1 MAFGYEYLMVYLPEV
16 NPDSFLLFVH
26 NPAGSS
32 KLRDYLGG
40 TEKVVGQPPWP
51 MVRAATVGGETRF
64 TEDAH
69 TVSGEDGDRYW
80 SLRTAEYNLRYLPVA
95 RSGGIPRTNDT
106 ALARRSVQVR
116 NGVHGRANRG
126 SQRQL
131 QDYVNE
137 HQTVLTR
144 TLLEALP
151 AKLRGS
157 TTDVRWVSP
166 LASEDYAE
174 YRDGDFLHAVG
185 LGEFTRDLVGFW
197 PALGPSWDGLA
208 VLSTSFPNSRPAVVL
223 IEAKS
228 HVPEIYGNGCQ
239 ASATSLILI
248 EKSLAATK
256 IWCGAREDADWTGPL
271 YQSANRLAHLYFIRE
286 RLKRSAWLI
295 NLYFTG
301 DPYRPT
307 NPDEWHRELQ
317 SVKNAL
323 GLTTEVPGVIE
334 LLLPALSASL
344 PSQSV
349 SVIDAETLSG
359 RGAQDDSCQECVG
372 ESRQPEGSDENA
384 GTAASDVAQLTV
396 AETSADLELGGFARW
411 RDRWTVLAEY
421 QSKSIPGIQH
431 RIDQLVS
438 LWKEPIPGAWQRG
451 IDPQLLYVRYRR
463 GDLYKPHPGEH
474 TIEHEILCG
483 NFERVWCLGYKLVDG
498 VNAFPLS
505 RDTRGVGRRGNV
517 EADMLLLGEL
527 DGAYRLFLCEVKERA
542 NNPWYAVVESLRQLR
557 LFIENAKSPNVF
569 ADRGFV
575 SVLPAE
581 IPVTALVVAPNNY
594 YLSSGKRLNAV
605 KPVCQLIQRFTS
617 EFAVD
622 IRLATWDAKRHLIE
636 DLQHNRA
643 PACRA

>member
-16 NPDSFLLFVH
+16 NPESFLLFVH

-32 KLRDYLGG
+32 KLRDYSGG
-40 TEKVVGQPPWP
+40 TEKVIGQPPWP
-51 MVRAATVGGETRF
+51 MVSAATVGGETRF

-151 AKLRGS
+151 AKLRES

-185 LGEFTRDLVGFW
+185 LGEFTRDLAGFW

-208 VLSTSFPNSRPAVVL
+208 VLSTSFPNSRPVVVL
-223 IEAKS
+223 VEAKS

-239 ASATSLILI
+239 AGATSLILI

-256 IWCGAREDADWTGPL
+256 SWCGAREDADWTGPL

-286 RLKRSAWLI
+286 QLKRSAWLI

-317 SVKNAL
+317 NVKNAL

-334 LLLPALSASL
+334 LLLPALSAGL
-344 PSQSV
+344 PSQSA

-372 ESRQPEGSDENA
+372 ESRQPEGSYENT
-384 GTAASDVAQLTV
+384 GTAASDVLQLTV
-396 AETSADLELGGFARW
+396 TETSADLELGSFARW

-431 RIDQLVS
+431 RIEQLVS

-463 GDLYKPHPGEH
+463 GDLYKPHTGEH
-474 TIEHEILCG
+474 TIEHQILCA
-483 NFERVWCLGYKLVDG
+483 NFERVSCLGYKLVDG

-527 DGAYRLFLCEVKERA
+527 DGAYRLFLCEVKEQA
-542 NNPWYAVVESLRQLR
+542 NDPWYAVVEGLRQLR
-557 LFIENAKSPNVF
+557 LFIENAKSSNVF
-569 ADRGFV
+569 AHRGLV
-575 SVLPAE
+575 SGLPAE
-581 IPVTALVVAPNNY
+581 IPVTGLVVAPVNY
-594 YLSSGKRLNAV
+594 YLSRGKRLNAV

-636 DLQHNRA
+636 DLQHN
-643 PACRA
+643 

>member
-1 MAFGYEYLMVYLPEV
+1 MAFGYEYLMVYLPEF
-16 NPDSFLLFVH
+16 NPESFLVFVH

-32 KLRDYLGG
+32 KLRDYSGG
-40 TEKVVGQPPWP
+40 TEKVVGQPPWQ

-64 TEDAH
+64 AEDAH
-69 TVSGEDGDRYW
+69 TVSGEDGNRYW
-80 SLRTAEYNLRYLPVA
+80 SLRTSEYNLRYLPVA
-95 RSGGIPRTNDT
+95 RSGGIPRTNDS

-137 HQTVLTR
+137 HQIILTK

-151 AKLRGS
+151 AKLRES
-157 TTDVRWVSP
+157 TTTVRWVSP
-166 LASEDYAE
+166 LANEDYAE
-174 YRDGDFLHAVG
+174 YRDGEFLHAIG
-185 LGEFTRDLVGFW
+185 LGEFTRDLASFW

-223 IEAKS
+223 VEAKS
-228 HVPEIYGNGCQ
+228 HVPEIYGSGCQ
-239 ASATSLILI
+239 ASATSLVMIK
-248 EKSLAATK
+248 KSLAAAK
-256 IWCGAREDADWTGPL
+256 RWCGGREDADWTGPL

-307 NPDEWHRELQ
+307 NQDEWHRELQ
-317 SVKNAL
+317 KVKNAL
-323 GLTTEVPGVIE
+323 GLTTEVPGVID
-334 LLLPALSASL
+334 LFLPALSANL
-344 PSQSV
+344 PSQSIPV
-349 SVIDAETLSG
+349 NEAETLSG
-359 RGAQDDSCQECVG
+359 HGGRDKSCQEGVST
-372 ESRQPEGSDENA
+372 SRPSDVPDEDTE
-384 GTAASDVAQLTV
+384 TAASDVAQFTV
-396 AETSADLELGGFARW
+396 GDTSANLELGSFARW

-421 QSKSIPGIQH
+421 QSNSIPGIQH

-451 IDPQLLYVRYRR
+451 IDPQLLYGRYRR
-463 GDLYKPHPGEH
+463 GDLHKPHPGEH
-474 TIEHEILCG
+474 TIEHEILGG
-483 NFERVWCLGYKLVDG
+483 NFERVSCFGYTLVDG

-527 DGAYRLFLCEVKERA
+527 DGAYRLFLCEVKDQA
-542 NNPWYAVVESLRQLR
+542 NDPWYAAVESLRQLR
-557 LFIENAKSPNVF
+557 LFIENAKSRDVF
-569 ADRGFV
+569 AHRG
-575 SVLPAE
+575 SVTGLPAE
-581 IPVTALVVAPNNY
+581 IPVTGLVLAPVNY
-594 YLSSGKRLNAV
+594 YLSRGKRLNAV
-605 KPVCQLIQRFTS
+605 KPVLQVIQRFTS

-622 IRLATWDAKRHLIE
+622 IRLATWDAKSHQIE
-636 DLQHNRA
+636 GLQHN
-643 PACRA
+643 